1 MAEWPHVLVMGGSIG
16 GLTAA
21 LLLRNLGCEV
31 DVLER
36 SGTALSSRGAG
47 IVVHPA
53 TMRYLRERGRHEEL
67 STSAVWWRYLD
78 PDGSVRFEEPCRY
91 RFTAWNTLYRAL
103 LGELDPSRYHL
114 GSEVLSFTQDD
125 DRVVVTLAD
134 GRRLDAELLVAADGV
149 LSTARAQLLPEVKH
163 EYAGY
168 VAWRGTVREADL
180 GEATRLAIRDAITY
194 VVAPSTHLLQYPIPD
209 IEGSTEPGKRL
220 QNFVW
225 YRNVAESELPTLLT
239 DGHGTRRA
247 ISLPPGAAAEEFVAE
262 LRETAHGTFPPVIAE
277 LVTRTEEPFVQ
288 VIVDVVVPRMAF
300 GRVCLIGDAA
310 FVARPHAA
318 VGTAKACVD
327 AWALADALA
336 EADRNV
342 PEALARWEPGQ
353 LEVGRDLARRT
364 AAMGARYQF
373 SGDWDPADPELRFGF
388 GKAELDT
395 YAQADESLVGR

>member
-1 MAEWPHVLVMGGSIG
+1 MAEWPRVVVMGGSIG

-21 LLLRNLGCEV
+21 LLLRDLGCEV
-31 DVLER
+31 DILER

-47 IVVHPA
+47 IVEHPT
-53 TMRYLRERGRHEEL
+53 TMRYLHERRRHEEF
-67 STSAVWWRYLD
+67 STSAVWWRYLH
-78 PDGSVRFEEPCRY
+78 PDGSVLYEEPCRY

-103 LGELDPSRYHL
+103 LGEFDPARYHL
-114 GSEVLSFTQDD
+114 SSEVLSCAQDA

-149 LSTARAQLLPEVKH
+149 LSTARAQLLPEVRP

-180 GEATRLAIRDAITY
+180 SDETRLAIRDAITY
-194 VVAPSTHLLQYPIPD
+194 VVADSTHLLQYPIPD
-209 IEGSTEPGKRL
+209 MEGSTEPGQRL

-225 YRNVAESELPTLLT
+225 YRNVAGSELPALLT
-239 DGHGTRRA
+239 DRHGTRRT
-247 ISLPPGAAAEEFVAE
+247 ISLPPRAAAEEFVTE
-262 LRETAHGTFPPVIAE
+262 LRETASRAFPPVIAE
-277 LVTRTEEPFVQ
+277 LVARTDEPFVQ
-288 VIVDVVVPRMAF
+288 VVVDVVVPRMAF

-327 AWALADALA
+327 AWALAEALA
-336 EADRNV
+336 EADRDV
-342 PEALARWEPGQ
+342 TEALARWEPRQ
-353 LEVGRDLARRT
+353 LEVGRHVSRRA

-373 SGDWDPADPELRFGF
+373 TGDVDPADPELRFGF
-388 GKAELDT
+388 GNEELDT
-395 YAQADESLVGR
+395 YAQLSDSLVGR